1 MQLATINT
9 TGDVIDLRP
18 PAFGDSRKNGGVLT
32 GLTAPKGEL
41 LSYGGTRSAV
51 IPANTDW
58 AVPRY
63 EVGSKKLQV
72 FLAGV
77 PCFPGDDPEKD
88 QFREVGQ
95 PGSMSTAIQWHD
107 EIPTDYD
114 IHVRVK

>member
-58 AVPRY
+58 TVPRY
-63 EVGSKKLQV
+63 EVGSKKLDV
-72 FLAGV
+72 YLAGEQ
-77 PCFPGDDPEKD
+77 CSAGEDPAHAQYK
-88 QFREVGQ
+88 EVGNK
-95 PGSMSTAIQWHD
+95 GSMSTVVQWHD
-107 EIPTDYD
+107 DIPVEYD
-114 IHVRVK
+114 IAVRVR